1 MRISIVTDSTCD
13 LPQDLLFQYNIRQ
26 VPIRAVVQGKV
37 SYDNYYDFDRDAF
50 YKQQLDG
57 TENAKFEAPT
67 VDEFIQ
73 AYKKLCLETDMIL
86 SIHES
91 SRLSETVKNARAAAL
106 AGMES
111 MKKMRLQKNIGTPFQ
126 IRVIDSQSVSLG
138 LGLLVLRAAE
148 LISRQVSFLRLS
160 NALEKLAEQIFFYA
174 VPKEPAYLRTAKEI
188 TKVSIFEAGLATFTD
203 TKPVAVINKGQF
215 KLIEKVKG
223 YEPAIEHATKR
234 ALSQLQEKRS
244 YEKVGFVYS
253 GSALRLDEIAAV
265 AQARAELAGMGL
277 GSITSNMNPTLAR
290 YLGPG
295 AVGIALINDDLSIT
309 DLAEIR

>member
-1 MRISIVTDSTCD
+1 MKISIVTDSTCD

-26 VPIRAVVQGKV
+26 VPIRVVVQGKV
-37 SYDNYYDFDRDAF
+37 SYDNYYDFDREAF

-73 AYKKLCLETDMIL
+73 VYKKLCLETDMIL

-91 SRLSETVKNARAAAL
+91 SRFSETVKNARAAAL
-106 AGMES
+106 TGMDS

-126 IRVIDSQSVSLG
+126 IRVIDSQNVSLG

-160 NALEKLAEQIFFYA
+160 NALEKLAEQIFFYV

-188 TKVSIFEAGLATFTD
+188 TKVSIIEAGLAAFTD
-203 TKPVAVINKGQF
+203 TKLIAMINKGQF
-215 KLIEKVKG
+215 KMLEKVKG
-223 YEPAIEHATKR
+223 YEAAIQSATKR
-234 ALSQLQEKRS
+234 ALTQLQEKRS

-253 GSALRLDEIAAV
+253 GNALRLDEMAAIM
-265 AQARAELAGMGL
+265 QARTELAGMGL
-277 GSITSNMNPTLAR
+277 GSVTANMSPTLAR
-290 YLGPG
+290 YLGPE
-295 AVGIALINDDLSIT
+295 AVGIALINDDLSVA